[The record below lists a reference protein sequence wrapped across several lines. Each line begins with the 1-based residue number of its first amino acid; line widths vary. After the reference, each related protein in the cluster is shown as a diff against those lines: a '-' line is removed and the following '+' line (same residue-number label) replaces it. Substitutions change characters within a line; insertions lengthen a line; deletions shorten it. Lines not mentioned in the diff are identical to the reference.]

1 MVIYYLK
8 EHEQYDR
15 TKKAK
20 YLIKG
25 NGDAILEYD
34 DDYMYGRTKY
44 IKRKLSDRNMLD
56 KQYQSL
62 LDILSTTDP
71 EKFKQFLEE
80 YQEKS
85 LFDLAVDK
93 VSFDIQV
100 DQHKLGYRFNM
111 GTNEEEEEEEEEGG
125 EIPTTRFDPEVVYVA
140 TTDEELG
147 WEELDEKMVNT
158 FFIGICL

>member
-1 MVIYYLK
+1 MK

-125 EIPTTRFDPEVVYVA
+125 EIPTTRFDPEDVYVA